1 MTLAVH
7 ELGMSFGRMDQP
19 SERVRFLDDV
29 DVTVAMDT
37 RGIAGNQSMILDVD
51 ITPVIFRASYTE
63 IMLIVDVVN
72 KAAALASAATS
83 KPEAAIEDAQQRQ
96 IGQQNAEQSSKM
108 IQSRRKSVSTR
119 PQVVVTKETVSR
131 CENLFIKSLA
141 DAPHLLLTVAHP
153 CRWLPTRLDWRSA
166 GSASRSPQ
174 HQALFAQCQRLVN
187 GREPMSLTWLS

>member
-29 DVTVAMDT
+29 DITVAMDT

-83 KPEAAIEDAQQRQ
+83 KPASATGEGQDRQVAQR
-96 IGQQNAEQSSKM
+96 INDQSVKPN
-108 IQSRRKSVSTR
+108 QSRRKSLTNR
-119 PQVVVTKETVSR
+119 PQVVVSKETVS
-131 CENLFIKSLA
+131 SAPVPLA
-141 DAPHLLLTVAHP
+141 PPRNSYIA
-153 CRWLPTRLDWRSA
+153 CRYSCIPVL
-166 GSASRSPQ
+166 GASNW
-174 HQALFAQCQRLVN
+174 F
-187 GREPMSLTWLS
+187 

>member
-29 DVTVAMDT
+29 DITVALDT
-37 RGIAGNQSMILDVD
+37 RGIAGKQSMTLELD

-83 KPEAAIEDAQQRQ
+83 NKQDGGEALETAPVPSRNRAISDVQPA
-96 IGQQNAEQSSKM
+96 GG
-108 IQSRRKSVSTR
+108 RKSTSSR
-119 PQVVVTKETVSR
+119 PQVIVSKQTVSTLTMR
-131 CENLFIKSLA
+131 SVTF
-141 DAPHLLLTVAHP
+141 AP
-153 CRWLPTRLDWRSA
+153 C
-166 GSASRSPQ
+166 
-174 HQALFAQCQRLVN
+174 
-187 GREPMSLTWLS
+187 